1 MYEIMKTYNENIT
14 IIKNAGEYMMVYV
27 QARSLHKKVLHWVK
41 DNNGKWTPFEIEWIE
56 WFNEIS
62 RPVKNYPTNNP
73 NIRFVR
79 RADIPRFFLFCDLS
93 GIELRC
99 RMKRKGSFTDD
110 EWKLINEHCKMVE
123 WR

>member
-1 MYEIMKTYNENIT
+1 MKTYNENIT

-73 NIRFVR
+73 
-79 RADIPRFFLFCDLS
+79 

-99 RMKRKGSFTDD
+99 RMKRKGKFTDD